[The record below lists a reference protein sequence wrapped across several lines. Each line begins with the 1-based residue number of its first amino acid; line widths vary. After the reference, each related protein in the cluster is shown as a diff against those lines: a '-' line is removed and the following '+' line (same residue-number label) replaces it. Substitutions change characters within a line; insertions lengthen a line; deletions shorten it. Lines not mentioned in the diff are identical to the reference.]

1 MLESTRLKESHMT
14 RQSEGDIAP
23 DFSAVLQDGSRIRLS
38 ELLESKSKTGIILYF
53 YPKDSTPGCTTQA
66 CDFRDNWNILTT
78 AGWRVLGVSKDGEV
92 SHKKF
97 IDKYQLP
104 FDLIVD
110 TDAKL
115 MEAYGAWGE
124 KKNYG
129 RKYFGVIRS
138 TIVIDS
144 NGKIIWARYGVKAK
158 GHVDR
163 LLKALGI

>member
-1 MLESTRLKESHMT
+1 MT
-14 RQSEGDIAP
+14 RHTEGDSAP
-23 DFSAVLQDGSRIRLS
+23 DFSAELQDGSSIQLS
-38 ELLESKSKTGIILYF
+38 DLLKTKSETGIILYF

-66 CDFRDNWNILTT
+66 CDFRDNWDILTA
-78 AGWRVLGVSKDGEV
+78 AGWRVLGVSKDGEE

-110 TDAKL
+110 ANAEL
-115 MEAYGAWGE
+115 MTAYGAWGE
-124 KKNYG
+124 KNNYG
-129 RKYFGVIRS
+129 KTYFGVIRS

-144 NGKIIWARYGVKAK
+144 NGKIVWARYGVKAK
-158 GHVDR
+158 GHVAR